1 MVDRILVK
9 HGGTFEYH
17 HPEMVKQHVL
27 EHVKQ
32 HVKVGEMRLEME
44 HVNAGMM
51 EFEMAHGNLKQKK
64 MQQE

>member
-9 HGGTFEYH
+9 HRGTFEYH
-17 HPEMVKQHVL
+17 HSEMVKQHVL
-27 EHVKQ
+27 E

-44 HVNAGMM
+44 HVITGVM
-51 EFEMAHGNLKQKK
+51 EFEMAHRNLKQKK